1 VVQIYEVPEDH
12 APQTMLIL
20 RPHARLQLPGHVYTV
35 RPHPVL
41 SADPRRLVLLC
52 GGHGFGL
59 MLCEVERAW
68 QADGEGGG
76 AWTAVRPHL
85 QEPVRYKSY
94 TKGQTSSPAA
104 LQDGPAKRAME
115 LMGGQVQEP
124 QAPVKPADI
133 LCVRFS
139 TQATSPD
146 NLYASDAEGHLL
158 LFQVRFD
165 AAMGSGQGRVH
176 ASLVRAYSAQ
186 ELGGVPIYS
195 FEVVT
200 PQLRQGRRLS
210 NVQLSM
216 VDDWVLLNTRDHMLR
231 VASLQRGCVCVE
243 LEMAGL
249 ECGTYPVRATMSPD
263 GAYIACGSESGE
275 LLVWSA
281 ADGKALPAGTAC
293 PHVRLAGPVMDVV
306 WSHRHHMV
314 ACCAL
319 DDQAPP
325 LLIFVGGD
333 PFRPPPVAP
342 PARAPPVLPPLR
354 QPALR
359 DAMREDLA
367 MVPASIAPTAADG
380 HKWAAQWL
388 ENQGNTRS
396 AIAYDEKR
404 RMKEQI
410 LAQLF
415 DKKASADLEQRFTSR
430 HLPGG
435 MS

>member
-1 VVQIYEVPEDH
+1 
-12 APQTMLIL
+12 M
-20 RPHARLQLPGHVYTV
+20 
-35 RPHPVL
+35 L

-68 QADGEGGG
+68 QAEAGGG
-76 AWTAVRPHL
+76 SWIAVRPHL
-85 QEPVRYKSY
+85 QEQVRYKY
-94 TKGQTSSPAA
+94 AAKGQASGQAA
-104 LQDGPAKRAME
+104 LPEGPAKRAMDM
-115 LMGGQVQEP
+115 LGGQAQAQAQAQEP
-124 QAPVKPADI
+124 QAAAKPDI

-146 NLYASDAEGHLL
+146 NLYASDAEGHLM
-158 LFQVRFD
+158 LFTVRFD
-165 AAMGSGQGRVH
+165 ASLGSGQGRVT
-176 ASLVRAYSAQ
+176 ASLVRAYSTP

-216 VDDWVLLNTRDHMLR
+216 VDDWVLLNSRDHMVR
-231 VASLQRGCVCVE
+231 IASLQRGCVCVE
-243 LEMAGL
+243 LEMVGL
-249 ECGTYPVRATMSPD
+249 ESGTYPVRAVMSPD
-263 GAYIACGSESGE
+263 GAYVACGSESGE
-275 LLVWSA
+275 LLVWGA
-281 ADGKALPAGTAC
+281 MDGKALPPGTAT
-293 PHVRLAGPVMDVV
+293 PQVRLAGPVMDTV

-325 LLIFVGGD
+325 LLIFIGGD
-333 PFRPPPVAP
+333 PFRPPP
-342 PARAPPVLPPLR
+342 PAALPDRPQVVLPPLR
-354 QPALR
+354 RPPALQ
-359 DAMREDLA
+359 DSFREDLA
-367 MVPASIAPTAADG
+367 MVPASIAPPAADG
-380 HKWAAQWL
+380 HRWAAQWL
-388 ENQGNTRS
+388 ENQGNSRS
-396 AIAYDEKR
+396 AIAYEEKR

-415 DKKASADLEQRFTSR
+415 DKKASADLEQRFESR

-435 MS
+435 MT